1 MMDRVQIRY
10 SEAFKR
16 QVVSDLESGRLCSQ
30 SEARERYG
38 IGGTETL
45 NRWLRAYGKNHLLCK
60 VVRVETTSER
70 DQFKALKRR
79 IRELEKALAD
89 SKVQEVLHKAY
100 VEIACEQFGGNDVA
114 AFKKKL
120 DARLCAEDASLGRG
134 RKG

>member
-1 MMDRVQIRY
+1 MERVQIRY

-16 QVVSDLESGRLCSQ
+16 KVVSELESGRFVSHGQ
-30 SEARERYG
+30 AREFYG
-38 IGGTETL
+38 IGGNGTL
-45 NRWLRAYGKNHLLCK
+45 NRWLVAYGKNHLLCK

-70 DQFKALKRR
+70 NQITTLKQR
-79 IRELEKALAD
+79 IGELEKALVD

-100 VEIACEQFGGNDVA
+100 VEIACEQFGGGDPA

-120 DARLCAEDASLGRG
+120 DARLWAEDASLGRV